1 MARIESLMSATSGF
15 AALDGHKYLSLE
27 TFKKS
32 GEGVR
37 TPIWFAADPSAKLDS
52 SAARLYVYT
61 VGNTGKVKR
70 IRNIPRV
77 RIAPCDMRGKIL
89 GDWIDATARI
99 VTGEEAAQGVRLLN
113 KKYFPWKQILAFFAL
128 FSRQPRIVV
137 ALNPA

>member
-128 FSRQPRIVV
+128 FSRQPHIVI